1 MHRFSATN
9 ESEAVVA
16 ADRADIW
23 AVLTSPVLLPKLT
36 PLLTGIDA
44 DGDTWTWHLIRLSVL
59 GVGVGS
65 QFTEKMIFEEGKSI
79 RYTHVPPPGVV
90 ERTGAE
96 GWYELS
102 EVDGGTHL
110 SISLTL
116 NVELPL
122 PRASRS
128 VVQRVMAETMQRTGD
143 RFSANLYRHLGPEQ
157 PTSRG

>member
-1 MHRFSATN
+1 VNRFSATN

-36 PLLTGIDA
+36 PLLTKIDA
-44 DGDTWTWHLIRLSVL
+44 DGDLWRWHLIRLNVL

-65 QFTEKMIFEEGKSI
+65 EFTERMSFVEGKRI
-79 RYTHVPPPGVV
+79 DYVHEPPHGVT

-96 GWYELS
+96 GWYVLS
-102 EVDGGTHL
+102 DHEDGTHL
-110 SISLTL
+110 AISLTL
-116 NVELPL
+116 TVEMPL
-122 PRASRS
+122 PRAAKP

-143 RFSANLYRHLGPEQ
+143 RFSANLLNHLGI
-157 PTSRG
+157 SRYSA